1 MKINPLKNHRIL
13 VIDDNRSIHADY
25 LRVFLTCSH
34 LEDST
39 EEDEAFLFGGKRD
52 SFQLPIFEIDSAYQ
66 GKEGLELIGKSL
78 DEERPYALAFIDVF
92 MPPGWDGVETT
103 VRIWEKDPDLY
114 VVLCT
119 AYADYSW
126 EEMSQKLGY
135 SERMVILKK
144 PFDGIE
150 VLQLAVA
157 MTEQWRM
164 DQQAKLRQKAL
175 EKLIQERTLA
185 LEATN
190 AELTLTALQLKKATE
205 KSPTQGGA
213 RWSACSRKKC
223 TMKINPLQ
231 NHRILV
237 IDDNHAI
244 HEDIRRILISSS
256 DLQASLAE
264 DEAVLFGD
272 LPDKF
277 PFPIF
282 KIDSAYQGEEGLDL
296 IEKSI
301 REERPYALA
310 FVDVRMPPGWDGV
323 ETMVKIWAKYP
334 DLQVVLCTAYSDYS
348 WEGML
353 RKLGY
358 SERMVIL
365 KKPFDA
371 IEVMQLAVAM
381 TKKWRLNLQTK
392 LRLDNLEK
400 IAEAR
405 AASLKSAKVD
415 LALTAF
421 QLKEAT
427 EKG

>member
-1 MKINPLKNHRIL
+1 
-13 VIDDNRSIHADY
+13 
-25 LRVFLTCSH
+25 
-34 LEDST
+34 
-39 EEDEAFLFGGKRD
+39 
-52 SFQLPIFEIDSAYQ
+52 
-66 GKEGLELIGKSL
+66 
-78 DEERPYALAFIDVF
+78 
-92 MPPGWDGVETT
+92 
-103 VRIWEKDPDLY
+103 
-114 VVLCT
+114 
-119 AYADYSW
+119 
-126 EEMSQKLGY
+126 
-135 SERMVILKK
+135 
-144 PFDGIE
+144 
-150 VLQLAVA
+150 
-157 MTEQWRM
+157 
-164 DQQAKLRQKAL
+164 
-175 EKLIQERTLA
+175 
-185 LEATN
+185 
-190 AELTLTALQLKKATE
+190 
-205 KSPTQGGA
+205 
-213 RWSACSRKKC
+213 
-223 TMKINPLQ
+223 MKINPLQ

-301 REERPYALA
+301 LEERPYALA

-323 ETMVKIWAKYP
+323 ETTVKIWEKYP

-358 SERMVIL
+358 SERMVVL